1 MGSFSGAFDEN
12 KSQQSSNQRVWGDQ
26 SPYLKDLYGQAQ
38 GLFSQPSQYTTQGR
52 DMLANYA
59 TGGGYGS
66 SPYQYMGGQATD
78 AGQLDTMDTQG
89 RMSKALSGL
98 GDTAFKDNPTFQ
110 MEVERHGLGGIGDT
124 GGGGEIGSQRPQVSP
139 TALSDRGAGVGNYA
153 TGSGV
158 AGQGTGGY
166 GGGLQDIIGGAQ
178 GALNFALDPRNAMNN
193 PYLQQAMGSA
203 VRPLTQNYQ
212 ENVLSGITDQAAA
225 AGQMGSSRQG
235 IAEGIAARGYM
246 DQVGDITGRMASQN
260 YSDAMG
266 RMSGAINQ
274 AQGVAN
280 LGMMPATL
288 MEGLG
293 QSQWGD
299 LSRYQNVI
307 GAPTTLGA
315 SRGQTEGWGTSTS
328 GSYGG

>member
-12 KSQQSSNQRVWGDQ
+12 KSQQSSNQRIWGDQ
-26 SPYLKDLYGQAQ
+26 SPYLRDLYGQAQ
-38 GLFSQPSQYTTQGR
+38 SLFSDPNQYSTQGR

-59 TGGGYGS
+59 TGGGYGT
-66 SPYQYMGGQATD
+66 SPYQYMGGTATD
-78 AGQLDTMDTQG
+78 AGQLDTLDTQG
-89 RMSKALSGL
+89 RMSKAVSGF
-98 GDTAFKDNPTFQ
+98 GDAAFKDNPTFQ
-110 MEVERHGLGGIGDT
+110 LEVQRHGLGGIGDQ
-124 GGGGEIGSQRPQVSP
+124 GGGTAGGVSGGQAGQMAGGQQGQLMSGGSR
-139 TALSDRGAGVGNYA
+139 
-153 TGSGV
+153 
-158 AGQGTGGY
+158 QGTGGY
-166 GGGLQDIIGGAQ
+166 GGGLQDIIGGTQ

-203 VRPLTQNYQ
+203 IRPLTQNYQ
-212 ENVLSGITDQAAA
+212 ENVLSGITDSAVS
-225 AGQMGSSRQG
+225 AGQSGSSRQG

-260 YSDAMG
+260 YSDAMA
-266 RMSGAINQ
+266 RMQAAIPQ

-280 LGMMPATL
+280 LGMMPATI

-293 QSQWGD
+293 QAQWGD
-299 LSRYQNVI
+299 LARYQDVI

-315 SRGQTEGWGTSTS
+315 SRGQSEGWGTSTS